1 MLADNGIGVPADA
14 SVELRVDD
22 SLSKRIPGK
31 LSKCKHCLVIGS
43 KHFKV
48 FYTYIHIVI
57 PILILISIYYTF
69 VLFSY
74 DP

>member
-31 LSKCKHCLVIGS
+31 LSKCKNCLIMGS
-43 KHFKV
+43 KHFYV
-48 FYTYIHIVI
+48 
-57 PILILISIYYTF
+57 IYYNI
-69 VLFSY
+69 
-74 DP
+74 